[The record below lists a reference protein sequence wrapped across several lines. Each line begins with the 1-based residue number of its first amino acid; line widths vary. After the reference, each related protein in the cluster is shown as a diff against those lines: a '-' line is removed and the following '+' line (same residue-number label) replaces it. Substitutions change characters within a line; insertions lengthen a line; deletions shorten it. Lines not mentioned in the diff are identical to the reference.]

1 MQPAIA
7 LSCLFIT
14 VFVLANIYTC
24 TLYVKSMVFQIDH
37 PVYLGYDIKSIY
49 SCWLSYKKKTLA
61 LFTLIQPFLK
71 TCAESYN
78 VQNGREHGMA
88 DVVSSSCAKNSYN
101 RSN

>member
-1 MQPAIA
+1 M
-7 LSCLFIT
+7 
-14 VFVLANIYTC
+14 YTC

-88 DVVSSSCAKNSYN
+88 DVVSSSCAKNTYN